1 MCLSAVSLAESCEI
15 PPGVSRWHWHLT
27 FAVSSIC
34 GRCPLCRQLLRAITM
49 TACDLCAMTKSWH
62 VQIETVKVIYA
73 EFYEQV
79 TDLCQEQ
86 WTMWSVCLQTSGFV
100 SPIFLLSVVA
110 ASLSLCFFMFGH
122 STCGVFLDCFLCAPC
137 SVNQPTYF
145 LLCTFFR
152 RCIRCL
158 SIYSFTCLL
167 KPTQNNVQNYVSLA
181 CVLLWKNT
189 IH

>member
-1 MCLSAVSLAESCEI
+1 MSLGDIDIWHLRYLPSVGDARCAGSSYVPLQWLRVTCA
-15 PPGVSRWHWHLT
+15 PWLNPGTCRSRRSRSSTQSSMSRWL
-27 FAVSSIC
+27 AVPFV
-34 GRCPLCRQLLRAITM
+34 RNM
-49 TACDLCAMTKSWH
+49 
-62 VQIETVKVIYA
+62 
-73 EFYEQV
+73 
-79 TDLCQEQ
+79 
-86 WTMWSVCLQTSGFV
+86 WTLWSVCLQTSGFV

-152 RCIRCL
+152 RCIRGL
-158 SIYSFTCLL
+158 SVYSFTCLL